1 MSISEVSVEVGGRPM
16 RFQTGKVAKQADG
29 SVLVSQG
36 DTIVLVTAVMS
47 DEPREDVD
55 FFPLLVE
62 YRERAYAAGKIPGG
76 FIKREGKPT
85 DEEILKARVTDRS
98 IRPIFPKGF
107 RNDVQVV
114 AFVISADQENDPA
127 VLAINGASAALHI
140 SRIPFEKPVGAVR
153 VARINGQLVINPSY
167 EAQQEADI
175 NLVVSG
181 TEDAVVIVEG
191 GAKEVPEEEVL
202 DAILFAHEEIKK
214 IVKAQ
219 EELRA
224 LAGKPKYEFVA
235 PELDP
240 ATKEKI
246 KRWVFERIEPVIT
259 IPDKH
264 ERREKLKELKELM
277 LIELNVPE
285 EEYHLA
291 KEAFNEAEKEFVRR
305 MVLEKGV
312 RIDGR
317 KPDEIRPISI
327 EVGLLPRAHGSALF
341 TRGQTQALVTTTLGT
356 PEEYQLVEGLMP
368 EEQKRFMLHYNFPP
382 FCVGEISP
390 LRGPGRR
397 EIGHGAL
404 AERALAP
411 VIPPEEEFPYVI
423 RVVSDILESNGSSS
437 MATVCGGSLSLMDA
451 GVPIKAQVAGIAMG
465 LIMEGDKFVVLSDI
479 LGDEDHLGDM
489 DFKVAGTRKGVTA
502 IQMDL
507 KVKGISREVLSQ
519 ALEQAR
525 KGRLYI
531 LDKMDAVIKEPRKE
545 ISPYAPR
552 IVTTKIDP
560 EKTRDLIGPSG
571 KTIKTIIDKAGVKI
585 TIKEDGTVLVS
596 APSEEAAAQALKM
609 IEDVTKDLEV
619 GNTYLGKVTR
629 VENYGAF
636 VELAPGKVGLVH
648 ISKLPQEVKENI
660 FEKIKVSDLIPVKI
674 VEFDQLGRPKLSRV
688 DVTPEEE
695 KKLRETGGF
704 YSQPEKKEEKD
715 E

>member
-1 MSISEVSVEVGGRPM
+1 MSVSEVAVEVGGRPL
-16 RFQTGKVAKQADG
+16 RFQTGKLAKQADG

-36 DTIVLVTAVMS
+36 DTMVLVTAVMS
-47 DEPREDVD
+47 DEPREDID

-76 FIKREGKPT
+76 FIKREGKPS
-85 DEEILKARVTDRS
+85 DEEVLKSRVTDRS
-98 IRPIFPKGF
+98 IRPLFPKGF
-107 RNDVQVV
+107 KNDVQVV

-127 VLAINGASAALHI
+127 VLAINGASAALHV
-140 SRIPFEKPVGAVR
+140 SRIPFEGPVGAVR
-153 VARINGQLVINPSY
+153 VARVNGELLINPSY
-167 EAQQEADI
+167 QAQQEADI

-181 TEDAVVIVEG
+181 TKDAVVMVEG

-202 DAILFAHEEIKK
+202 DAILFAHQEIKR
-214 IVKAQ
+214 IVEAQ
-219 EELRA
+219 EELRS
-224 LAGKPKYEFVA
+224 LAGKEKYEFVA
-235 PELDP
+235 PSLDET
-240 ATKEKI
+240 TKEKI
-246 KRWVFERIEPVIT
+246 KKWVFERIEPVIT
-259 IPDKH
+259 IKDKH
-264 ERREKLKELKELM
+264 ERREKLRELKELM
-277 LIELNVPE
+277 LIELSIPE
-285 EEYHLA
+285 EEELLA
-291 KEAFNEAEKEFVRR
+291 KEAFNEAEKEFVRK
-305 MVLEKGV
+305 MVLERGV

-317 KPDEIRPISI
+317 KPDEIRPITI

-356 PEEYQLVEGLMP
+356 PEEYQVVEGLLP

-382 FCVGEISP
+382 FSVGEISP

-404 AERALAP
+404 AERALTP
-411 VIPPEEEFPYVI
+411 VIPSEEEFPYVI

-507 KVKGISREVLSQ
+507 KVKGIKREVLSK

-525 KGRLYI
+525 QGRLYI
-531 LDKMDAVIKEPRKE
+531 LDKMDQVISEPRKE
-545 ISPYAPR
+545 ISQYAPR
-552 IVTTKIDP
+552 IVSTKIEP
-560 EKTRDLIGPSG
+560 EKTKDLIGPSG
-571 KTIKTIIDKAGVKI
+571 KTIKAIIDKAGVKI

-596 APSEEAAAQALKM
+596 APNEEAAAQAIKM

-636 VELAPGKVGLVH
+636 VELAPGKVGLIH
-648 ISKLPQEVKENI
+648 ISKLPPEVRENI
-660 FEKIKVSDLIPVKI
+660 FEHIKVSDIIPVKI
-674 VEFDQLGRPKLSRV
+674 VEFDQLGRPKLSRI
-688 DVTPEEE
+688 DVSPEEE
-695 KKLRETGGF
+695 KKLREAGGF
-704 YSQPEKKEEKD
+704 YSEPEGKEK
-715 E
+715 

>member
-1 MSISEVSVEVGGRPM
+1 MPISEVAVEVGGRSM

-29 SVLVSQG
+29 SVVVSQG
-36 DTIVLVTAVMS
+36 DTMVLVTAVMS
-47 DEPREDVD
+47 DEPREDID

-85 DEEILKARVTDRS
+85 DEEVLKSRVTDRS

-107 RNDVQVV
+107 KNDVQVI

-153 VARINGQLVINPSY
+153 VARVEGKLVINPSY
-167 EAQQEADI
+167 EEQQKADI
-175 NLVVSG
+175 NLIVSG
-181 TEDAVVIVEG
+181 TEDAVVMVEG
-191 GAKEVPEEEVL
+191 GAQEVPEEEVL

-219 EELRA
+219 EELRQ
-224 LAGKPKYEFVA
+224 LAGKPKYEFIA
-235 PELDP
+235 PSLSEE
-240 ATKEKI
+240 AKEKI
-246 KRWVFERIEPVIT
+246 KNWVFERIEPIIT

-264 ERREKLKELKELM
+264 ERREKLRELRELM
-277 LIELNVPE
+277 LIDLNIPE
-285 EEYHLA
+285 EEHHLA
-291 KEAFNEAEKEFVRR
+291 KEAFAEAEKEFVRK
-305 MVLEKGV
+305 MVLDRGV

-317 KPDEIRPISI
+317 KPDEIRPISV
-327 EVGLLPRAHGSALF
+327 EVGVLPRAHGSALF

-390 LRGPGRR
+390 MRGPGRR

-404 AERALAP
+404 AERALTP

-465 LIMEGDKFVVLSDI
+465 LIMEGDRFVVLSDI

-507 KVKGISREVLSQ
+507 KVKGISRDVLSK

-525 KGRLYI
+525 QGRLYI
-531 LDKMDAVIKEPRKE
+531 LDKMDAVISKPRE
-545 ISPYAPR
+545 EVSPYAPR
-552 IVTTKIDP
+552 IVTTHIEP
-560 EKTRDLIGPSG
+560 EKTRDLIGPGG

-636 VELAPGKVGLVH
+636 VELAPGKVGLIH
-648 ISKLPQEVKENI
+648 ISKLPPEVRENI
-660 FEKIKVSDLIPVKI
+660 FEHIKVSDVIPVKI
-674 VEFDQLGRPKLSRV
+674 VEFDQLGRPKLSRI

-695 KKLRETGGF
+695 RKLRQQGGF
-704 YSQPEKKEEKD
+704 YAQPEGSNE
-715 E
+715 

>member
-1 MSISEVSVEVGGRPM
+1 MSVVEVSTEVGGKSLC
-16 RFQTGKVAKQADG
+16 FQTGKLAKQADG
-29 SVLVSQG
+29 SVLVFQG
-36 DTIVLVTAVMS
+36 NTKVLVTAVMS
-47 DEPREDVD
+47 EEPREDID
-55 FFPLLVE
+55 FMPLLVE

-85 DEEILKARVTDRS
+85 DEEVLKSRVIDRS

-107 RNDVQVV
+107 KNDVQVI
-114 AFVISADQENDPA
+114 AFVISADQSTDPA
-127 VLAINGASAALHI
+127 VLAINGASTALHI

-153 VARINGQLVINPSY
+153 VARVNGKLVINPSY
-167 EAQQEADI
+167 EEQQSADI
-175 NLVVSG
+175 NLIVSG
-181 TEDAVVIVEG
+181 TEDAVVMVEG

-214 IVKAQ
+214 IVKLQ
-219 EELRA
+219 EELRQV
-224 LAGKPKYEFVA
+224 AGQEKFQFEVKEL
-235 PELDP
+235 PEDL
-240 ATKEKI
+240 KKKIREKAFSQLEDVVTI
-246 KRWVFERIEPVIT
+246 K
-259 IPDKH
+259 DKK
-264 ERREKLKELKELM
+264 ERRKKIRELKEA
-277 LIELNVPE
+277 IISELEIPE
-285 EEYHLA
+285 EEVKLA
-291 KEAFNEAEKEFVRR
+291 EEVFDEAEKEFVRK
-305 MVLEKGV
+305 MILEKGV

-317 KPDEIRPISI
+317 KPDEIRKITI
-327 EVGLLPRAHGSALF
+327 EVGLLPGAHGSALF

-382 FCVGEISP
+382 FCVGELAP
-390 LRGPGRR
+390 MRGPGRR

-451 GVPIKAQVAGIAMG
+451 GVPIRAQVAGIAMG

-507 KVKGISREVLSQ
+507 KVKGITRDILSQ
-519 ALEQAR
+519 ALSQAR
-525 KGRLYI
+525 SGRLFI
-531 LDKMDAVIKEPRKE
+531 LDRMDEVISRHRPE
-545 ISPYAPR
+545 ISPFAPR
-552 IVTTKIDP
+552 IVTTKIEP

-571 KTIKTIIDKAGVKI
+571 RTIKTIIDKAGVKI

-596 APSEEAAAQALKM
+596 APSQESALQALKM
-609 IEDVTKDLEV
+609 IEDVTKDLAV

-629 VENYGAF
+629 VENYGVF

-648 ISKLPQEVKENI
+648 ISKLPPEVAKNI
-660 FEKIKVSDLIPVKI
+660 FDRIKVSDVIPVKI
-674 VEFDQLGRPKLSRV
+674 LEFDPLGRPRLSIV
-688 DVTPEEE
+688 DVTKEEE
-695 KKLRETGGF
+695 KRLREQGGF
-704 YSQPEKKEEKD
+704 YAEPEKGE
-715 E
+715 

>member
-181 TEDAVVIVEG
+181 TEDAVVMVEG

-285 EEYHLA
+285 EEHHLA

>member
-1 MSISEVSVEVGGRPM
+1 MSISEVAGEVGGRPL
-16 RFQTGKVAKQADG
+16 RFQVGKVAKQADG
-29 SVLVSQG
+29 AVIVSQG
-36 DTIVLVTAVMS
+36 NTMVLVTAVMS

-76 FIKREGKPT
+76 FVKREGKPS
-85 DEEILKARVTDRS
+85 DEEVLKSRVIDRS

-153 VARINGQLVINPSY
+153 VARVNGEFVINPSY
-167 EAQQEADI
+167 EQQQEADI

-181 TEDAVVIVEG
+181 TEDAVVMVEG
-191 GAKEVPEEEVL
+191 GAKEVPEEEIL
-202 DAILFAHEEIKK
+202 DAIELAHKEIKK
-214 IVKAQ
+214 SIKVQ
-219 EELRA
+219 EELRN
-224 LAGKPKYEFVA
+224 LAGKEKYAFIA
-235 PELDP
+235 PSLDDD
-240 ATKEKI
+240 TKAKIEK
-246 KRWVFERIEPVIT
+246 WVFERIEPIIT

-264 ERREKLKELKELM
+264 ERREKLRELRELM
-277 LIELNVPE
+277 FIELNIPE
-285 EEYHLA
+285 EEQALA
-291 KEAFNEAEKEFVRR
+291 KEAFAEAEKKFVRQL
-305 MVLEKGV
+305 VLERGV

-368 EEQKRFMLHYNFPP
+368 EEQKRFILHYNFPP
-382 FCVGEISP
+382 FCVGEIAP

-411 VIPPEEEFPYVI
+411 VIPDEEEFPYVI

-465 LIMEGDKFVVLSDI
+465 LIMEGDRFVVLSDI

-507 KVKGISREVLSQ
+507 KVKGISRDILSK
-519 ALEQAR
+519 ALAQAR
-525 KGRLYI
+525 EGRMYI
-531 LDKMDAVIKEPRKE
+531 LDKMDSVISKPRE
-545 ISPYAPR
+545 EVSPFAPR
-552 IVTTKIDP
+552 IVSTRIEP
-560 EKTRDLIGPSG
+560 EKSRDLIGPSG
-571 KTIKTIIDKAGVKI
+571 KTIKTIIEKTGVKI

-609 IEDVTKDLEV
+609 IEDVTRDLAI

-636 VELAPGKVGLVH
+636 VELAPGKVGLIH
-648 ISKLPQEVKENI
+648 ISKLPPEVRENI
-660 FEKIKVSDLIPVKI
+660 FENIKVSDVIPVKVI
-674 VEFDQLGRPKLSRV
+674 EFDQMGRPKLSRI

-695 KKLRETGGF
+695 KRLREQGGF
-704 YSQPEKKEEKD
+704 YAEPERGD

>member
-1 MSISEVSVEVGGRPM
+1 MSISEVSIEVGGRPLS
-16 RFQTGKVAKQADG
+16 FQTGKVAKQADG
-29 SVLVSQG
+29 SVVVSQG
-36 DTIVLVTAVMS
+36 DTKVLVTAVMS
-47 DEPREDVD
+47 EEPREDID

-85 DEEILKARVTDRS
+85 DEEVLKSRVIDRS

-107 RNDVQVV
+107 KNDVQVV

-153 VARINGQLVINPSY
+153 VARINGKLVINPPYASL
-167 EAQQEADI
+167 QEADI

-181 TEDAVVIVEG
+181 TEDAVVMVEG

-202 DAILFAHEEIKK
+202 DAILYAHEEIKK
-214 IVKAQ
+214 IIKAQ
-219 EELRA
+219 NNLRD
-224 LAGKPKYEFVA
+224 LAGKEKYEFIA
-235 PELDP
+235 PSLDE

-246 KRWVFERIEPVIT
+246 EKWVFERIEPIIT
-259 IPDKH
+259 IKDKH
-264 ERREKLKELKELM
+264 ERRTKLRELRELM
-277 LIELNVPE
+277 FIELGIPE
-285 EEYHLA
+285 EEQALA
-291 KEAFNEAEKEFVRR
+291 KEAFNEAEKKFVRK
-305 MVLEKGV
+305 MVLERGV

-411 VIPPEEEFPYVI
+411 VIPSEEEFPYVI

-465 LIMEGDKFVVLSDI
+465 LIMEEDKFVVLSDI

-507 KVKGISREVLSQ
+507 KVKGISRDVLSK
-519 ALEQAR
+519 ALAQAR
-525 KGRLYI
+525 KGRMFI
-531 LDKMDAVIKEPRKE
+531 LDKMDEVIREPRE
-545 ISPYAPR
+545 TISPYAPR
-552 IVTTKIDP
+552 IVSTKIEP
-560 EKTRDLIGPSG
+560 EKSRDLIGPSG
-571 KTIKTIIDKAGVKI
+571 KTIKTIIDRTGVKI

-596 APSEEAAAQALKM
+596 APTEEAAAQALKM
-609 IEDVTKDLEV
+609 IEDVTKDLEI

-636 VELAPGKVGLVH
+636 VELAPGKIGLVH
-648 ISKLPQEVKENI
+648 ISKFPEEVRNNI
-660 FEKIKVSDLIPVKI
+660 FEHVKVSDVIPVKI
-674 VEFDQLGRPKLSRV
+674 IEFDQMGRPKLSRI
-688 DVTPEEE
+688 DVTKEEE
-695 KKLRETGGF
+695 RKLREEGGF
-704 YSQPEKKEEKD
+704 YAEPEKKD

>member
-1 MSISEVSVEVGGRPM
+1 MTEVAIEIGGKPL
-16 RFQTGKVAKQADG
+16 RFQTGKVARQADG
-29 SVLVSQG
+29 AVIVSQG
-36 DTIVLVTAVMS
+36 NTMVLVTAVMS

-76 FIKREGKPT
+76 FVKREGKPF
-85 DEEILKARVTDRS
+85 DEEVLKSRVIDRS

-153 VARINGQLVINPSY
+153 VARVNGEFVINPSY
-167 EAQQEADI
+167 EQQQEADI

-181 TEDAVVIVEG
+181 TEDAVVMVEG
-191 GAKEVPEEEVL
+191 GAKEIPEEEIL
-202 DAILFAHEEIKK
+202 DAIELAHEEIKK
-214 IVKAQ
+214 SIKVQK
-219 EELRA
+219 ELRN
-224 LAGKPKYEFVA
+224 LAGKEKYEFIA
-235 PELDP
+235 PSLDDNTE
-240 ATKEKI
+240 AKIEK
-246 KRWVFERIEPVIT
+246 WVFERIEPIIT

-264 ERREKLKELKELM
+264 ERREKLRELRELM
-277 LIELNVPE
+277 FIELNIPE
-285 EEYHLA
+285 EEQALA
-291 KEAFNEAEKEFVRR
+291 KEAFAEAEKKFARQL
-305 MVLEKGV
+305 VLERGI

-317 KPDEIRPISI
+317 KPDGIRPISI
-327 EVGLLPRAHGSALF
+327 EIGLLPGAHGSALF

-368 EEQKRFMLHYNFPP
+368 EEQKRFILHYNFPP
-382 FCVGEISP
+382 FCVGEVAP

-411 VIPPEEEFPYVI
+411 VIPDEEEFPYVI

-465 LIMEGDKFVVLSDI
+465 LIMENDKFVVLSDI

-507 KVKGISREVLSQ
+507 KVKGISRDVLSK
-519 ALEQAR
+519 ALAQAR
-525 KGRLYI
+525 EGRMYI
-531 LDKMDAVIKEPRKE
+531 LDKMDAVISKPRE
-545 ISPYAPR
+545 EVSPFAPR
-552 IVTTKIDP
+552 IVSTRIEP
-560 EKTRDLIGPSG
+560 EKSRDLIGPSG
-571 KTIKTIIDKAGVKI
+571 KTIKTIIEKTGVKI

-609 IEDVTKDLEV
+609 IEDVTRDLAI

-636 VELAPGKVGLVH
+636 VELAPGKLGLIH
-648 ISKLPQEVKENI
+648 ISKFPPELRKNI
-660 FEKIKVSDLIPVKI
+660 FEKIKVSDVIPVKI
-674 VEFDQLGRPKLSRV
+674 IEFDQMGRPKLSRI

-695 KKLRETGGF
+695 KRLREQGGF
-704 YSQPEKKEEKD
+704 YAEPERNNE
-715 E
+715 

>member
-1 MSISEVSVEVGGRPM
+1 MSISEVSIEVGGRPLS
-16 RFQTGKVAKQADG
+16 FQTGKVAKQADG
-29 SVLVSQG
+29 SVVVSQG
-36 DTIVLVTAVMS
+36 DTKVLVTAVMS
-47 DEPREDVD
+47 EEPREDID

-85 DEEILKARVTDRS
+85 DEEVLKSRVIDRS

-107 RNDVQVV
+107 KNDVQVV

-153 VARINGQLVINPSY
+153 VARINGKLVINPPYASL
-167 EAQQEADI
+167 QEADI

-181 TEDAVVIVEG
+181 TEDAVVMVEG

-202 DAILFAHEEIKK
+202 DAILYAHEEIKK
-214 IVKAQ
+214 IIKAQ
-219 EELRA
+219 NNLRD
-224 LAGKPKYEFVA
+224 LAGKEKYEFIA
-235 PELDP
+235 PSLDE

-246 KRWVFERIEPVIT
+246 EKWVFERIEPIIT
-259 IPDKH
+259 IKDKH
-264 ERREKLKELKELM
+264 ERRTKLRELRELM
-277 LIELNVPE
+277 FIELGIPE
-285 EEYHLA
+285 EEQALA
-291 KEAFNEAEKEFVRR
+291 KEAFNEAEKKFVRK
-305 MVLEKGV
+305 MVLERGV

-411 VIPPEEEFPYVI
+411 VIPSEEEFPYVI

-465 LIMEGDKFVVLSDI
+465 LIMEEDKFVVLSDI
-479 LGDEDHLGDM
+479 LGDEDHLEDM

-507 KVKGISREVLSQ
+507 KVKGISRDVLSK
-519 ALEQAR
+519 ALAQAR
-525 KGRLYI
+525 KGRMFI
-531 LDKMDAVIKEPRKE
+531 LDKMDEVIREPRE
-545 ISPYAPR
+545 TISPYAPR
-552 IVTTKIDP
+552 IVSTKIEP
-560 EKTRDLIGPSG
+560 EKSRDLIGPSG
-571 KTIKTIIDKAGVKI
+571 KTIKTIIDRTGVKI

-596 APSEEAAAQALKM
+596 APTEEAAAQALKM
-609 IEDVTKDLEV
+609 IEDVTKDLEI

-636 VELAPGKVGLVH
+636 VELAPGKIGLVH
-648 ISKLPQEVKENI
+648 ISKFPEEVRNNI
-660 FEKIKVSDLIPVKI
+660 FEHVKVSDVIPVKI
-674 VEFDQLGRPKLSRV
+674 IEFDQMGRPKLSRI
-688 DVTPEEE
+688 DVTKEEE
-695 KKLRETGGF
+695 RKLREEGGF
-704 YSQPEKKEEKD
+704 YAEPEKKD

>member
-1 MSISEVSVEVGGRPM
+1 MSVSEVAIEVGGRSL

-29 SVLVSQG
+29 AVVVSQG
-36 DTIVLVTAVMS
+36 DTMVLVTAVMS

-107 RNDVQVV
+107 RNDVEVI
-114 AFVISADQENDPA
+114 AFVISADQENDPS

-153 VARINGQLVINPSY
+153 VARIDGELRINPSY
-167 EAQQEADI
+167 EELHRADI

-181 TEDAVVIVEG
+181 TEDAVVMVEG
-191 GAKEVPEEEVL
+191 GANEVPEEEVL
-202 DAILFAHEEIKK
+202 DAILFAHEEIKR
-214 IVKAQ
+214 ITKAQ
-219 EELRA
+219 EELRN
-224 LAGKPKYEFVA
+224 LAGKPKYEFIA
-235 PELDP
+235 PSLDE
-240 ATKEKI
+240 TTREKI
-246 KRWVFERIEPVIT
+246 KNWVFERIEPIIT
-259 IPDKH
+259 ISDKH
-264 ERREKLKELKELM
+264 ERREKLRELKELM
-277 LIELNVPE
+277 LIELNIPE
-285 EEYHLA
+285 EDHGLA
-291 KEAFNEAEKEFVRR
+291 KEAFNEAEKEFVRK
-305 MVLEKGV
+305 MVLERGV

-382 FCVGEISP
+382 FCVGEIAP

-404 AERALAP
+404 AERALLP

-451 GVPIKAQVAGIAMG
+451 GVPVRAQVAGIAMG
-465 LIMEGDKFVVLSDI
+465 LIMEGDRFVVLSDI

-507 KVKGISREVLSQ
+507 KVKGISREVLSK
-519 ALEQAR
+519 ALAQAR
-525 KGRLYI
+525 EGRLFI
-531 LDKMDAVIKEPRKE
+531 LDKMDAVINRPRE
-545 ISPYAPR
+545 EVSPYAPR
-552 IVTTKIDP
+552 IVTTYIEP
-560 EKTRDLIGPSG
+560 EKTRDLIGPGG

-596 APSEEAAAQALKM
+596 APTEEAAAQALKM
-609 IEDVTKDLEV
+609 IEDVTRDLEV

-636 VELAPGKVGLVH
+636 VELAPGKIGLIH
-648 ISKLPQEVKENI
+648 ISKLPPEVRENI
-660 FEKIKVSDLIPVKI
+660 FENIKVSDVIPVKI
-674 VEFDQLGRPKLSRV
+674 IEFDQMGRPKLSRI
-688 DVTPEEE
+688 DVTPDEER
-695 KKLRETGGF
+695 KLREQGGF
-704 YSQPEKKEEKD
+704 YSEPERKD

>member
-1 MSISEVSVEVGGRPM
+1 MSVVEVSTEVGGKSLC
-16 RFQTGKVAKQADG
+16 FQTGKLAKQADG
-29 SVLVSQG
+29 SVLVFQG
-36 DTIVLVTAVMS
+36 NTKVLVTAVMS
-47 DEPREDVD
+47 EEPREDID
-55 FFPLLVE
+55 FMPLLVE

-85 DEEILKARVTDRS
+85 DEEVLKSRVIDRS

-107 RNDVQVV
+107 KNDVQVI
-114 AFVISADQENDPA
+114 AFVISADQSTDPA
-127 VLAINGASAALHI
+127 VLAINGASTALHI

-153 VARINGQLVINPSY
+153 VARVNGKLVINPSY
-167 EAQQEADI
+167 EEQQSADI
-175 NLVVSG
+175 NLIVSG
-181 TEDAVVIVEG
+181 TEDAVVMVEG

-214 IVKAQ
+214 IVKLQ
-219 EELRA
+219 EELRQV
-224 LAGKPKYEFVA
+224 AGQEKFQFEVKEL
-235 PELDP
+235 PEDL
-240 ATKEKI
+240 KKKIREKAFSQLEDVVTI
-246 KRWVFERIEPVIT
+246 K
-259 IPDKH
+259 DKK
-264 ERREKLKELKELM
+264 ERRKKIRELKEA
-277 LIELNVPE
+277 IISELEIPE
-285 EEYHLA
+285 EEVKLA
-291 KEAFNEAEKEFVRR
+291 EEVFDEAEKEFVRK
-305 MVLEKGV
+305 MILEKGV

-317 KPDEIRPISI
+317 KPDEIRKITI
-327 EVGLLPRAHGSALF
+327 EVGLLPGAHGSALF

-382 FCVGEISP
+382 FCVGELAP
-390 LRGPGRR
+390 MRGPGRR

-507 KVKGISREVLSQ
+507 KVKGITREILSK

-525 KGRLYI
+525 KGRLFI
-531 LDKMDAVIKEPRKE
+531 LDKMDEVISQPRSK
-545 ISPYAPR
+545 IAPHAPR
-552 IVTTKIDP
+552 IVATKIDP

-571 KTIKTIIDKAGVKI
+571 KTIRTIIDKTGVKI

-596 APSEEAAAQALKM
+596 APSEESAEQAIRM
-609 IEDVTKDLEV
+609 IHDVTRDLEI
-619 GNTYLGKVTR
+619 GGTYLGKVTR

-636 VELAPGKVGLVH
+636 VELAPGKIGLVH
-648 ISKLPQEVKENI
+648 ISKIPAHMRENI
-660 FEKIKVSDLIPVKI
+660 FEHIKVSDVIPVKI
-674 VEFDQLGRPKLSRV
+674 LEFDPLGRPRLSIV
-688 DVTPEEE
+688 DVTKEEE
-695 KKLRETGGF
+695 KRLREQGGF
-704 YSQPEKKEEKD
+704 YAEPEKGE
-715 E
+715 

>member
-1 MSISEVSVEVGGRPM
+1 MSISEVAVEVGGRPL
-16 RFQTGKVAKQADG
+16 RFQTGKLAKQADG
-29 SVLVSQG
+29 AVIVSQG
-36 DTIVLVTAVMS
+36 DTMVLVTAVMS
-47 DEPREDVD
+47 DELREGID

-76 FIKREGKPT
+76 FVKREGKPT
-85 DEEILKARVTDRS
+85 DEEVLKSRVIDRS

-153 VARINGQLVINPSY
+153 VARVDGNLVVNPSY
-167 EAQQEADI
+167 EQQQNADI

-181 TEDAVVIVEG
+181 TEDAVVMVEG
-191 GAKEVPEEEVL
+191 GAKEVPEEEIL
-202 DAILFAHEEIKK
+202 DAIELAHEEIKK
-214 IVKAQ
+214 SIRAQ
-219 EELRA
+219 QELRD
-224 LAGKPKYEFVA
+224 LAGKEKYEFIA
-235 PELDP
+235 PSLDEE
-240 ATKEKI
+240 TKAKIEK
-246 KRWVFERIEPVIT
+246 WVFERIEPVIT

-264 ERREKLKELKELM
+264 ERREKLRELRELM
-277 LIELNVPE
+277 FIELNIPE
-285 EEYHLA
+285 EEQSLA
-291 KEAFNEAEKEFVRR
+291 KEAFAEAEKKFVRQL
-305 MVLEKGV
+305 VLERGI

-317 KPDEIRPISI
+317 KPNEIRPITI

-382 FCVGEISP
+382 FCVGEVAP

-411 VIPPEEEFPYVI
+411 VIPEEDEFPYVI

-465 LIMEGDKFVVLSDI
+465 LILEGDKFVVLSDI

-507 KVKGISREVLSQ
+507 KVKGISRDILMT
-519 ALEQAR
+519 ALKQAR
-525 KGRLYI
+525 EGRMYI
-531 LDKMDAVIKEPRKE
+531 LDKMDAVISSPRE
-545 ISPYAPR
+545 GISPYAPR
-552 IVTTKIDP
+552 IVSTKIDP

-571 KTIKTIIDKAGVKI
+571 KTIKAIIDKAGVKI

-596 APSEEAAAQALKM
+596 APSEDAAAQAIKM

-636 VELAPGKVGLVH
+636 VELAPGKIGLIH
-648 ISKLPQEVKENI
+648 ISKLPPEMRENI
-660 FEKIKVSDLIPVKI
+660 FESIKVSDIIPVKI
-674 VEFDQLGRPKLSRV
+674 IEFDQMGRPKLSRI

-695 KKLRETGGF
+695 RKLREHGGF
-704 YSQPEKKEEKD
+704 YAEPEKNNE
-715 E
+715 

>member
-1 MSISEVSVEVGGRPM
+1 MSISEVAGEVGGRPL
-16 RFQTGKVAKQADG
+16 RFQVGKVARQADG
-29 SVLVSQG
+29 AVIVSQG
-36 DTIVLVTAVMS
+36 NTMVLVTAVMS

-76 FIKREGKPT
+76 FVKREGKPS
-85 DEEILKARVTDRS
+85 DEEVLKSRVIDRS

-153 VARINGQLVINPSY
+153 VARVNGEFVINPSY
-167 EAQQEADI
+167 EQQQEADI

-181 TEDAVVIVEG
+181 TEDAVVMVEG
-191 GAKEVPEEEVL
+191 GAKEVPEEEIL
-202 DAILFAHEEIKK
+202 DAIELAHEEIKK
-214 IVKAQ
+214 SIKVQ
-219 EELRA
+219 EELRN
-224 LAGKPKYEFVA
+224 LAGREKYEFIA
-235 PELDP
+235 PSLDDD
-240 ATKEKI
+240 TKAKIEK
-246 KRWVFERIEPVIT
+246 WVFERIEPIIT

-264 ERREKLKELKELM
+264 ERREKLRELRELM
-277 LIELNVPE
+277 FIELNIPE
-285 EEYHLA
+285 EEQALA
-291 KEAFNEAEKEFVRR
+291 KEAFAEAEKKFVRQL
-305 MVLEKGV
+305 VLERGV

-368 EEQKRFMLHYNFPP
+368 EEQKRFILHYNFPP
-382 FCVGEISP
+382 FCVGEIAP

-411 VIPPEEEFPYVI
+411 VIPDEEEFPYVI

-465 LIMEGDKFVVLSDI
+465 LIMEGDRFVVLSDI

-507 KVKGISREVLSQ
+507 KVKGISRDILSK
-519 ALEQAR
+519 ALAQAR
-525 KGRLYI
+525 EGRMYI
-531 LDKMDAVIKEPRKE
+531 LDKMDSVISKPRE
-545 ISPYAPR
+545 EVSPFAPR
-552 IVTTKIDP
+552 IVSTRIEP
-560 EKTRDLIGPSG
+560 EKSRDLIGPSG
-571 KTIKTIIDKAGVKI
+571 KTIKTIIEKTGVKI

-609 IEDVTKDLEV
+609 IEDVTRDLAI

-636 VELAPGKVGLVH
+636 VELAPGKVGLIH
-648 ISKLPQEVKENI
+648 ISKLPPEVRENI
-660 FEKIKVSDLIPVKI
+660 FENIKVSDVIPVKI
-674 VEFDQLGRPKLSRV
+674 IEFDQMGRPKLSRI

-695 KKLRETGGF
+695 KRLREQGGF
-704 YSQPEKKEEKD
+704 YAEPERGD

>member
-1 MSISEVSVEVGGRPM
+1 MSVSEVAVEIGGRPL

-29 SVLVSQG
+29 AVVVSQG
-36 DTIVLVTAVMS
+36 DTMVLVTAVMS

-107 RNDVQVV
+107 RNDVEVI

-153 VARINGQLVINPSY
+153 VARVDGKLVVNPSY
-167 EAQQEADI
+167 EEQQRADI

-181 TEDAVVIVEG
+181 TEDAVVMVEG
-191 GAKEVPEEEVL
+191 GAREVPEEEVL

-219 EELRA
+219 EELRT
-224 LAGKPKYEFVA
+224 LAGKPKYEFIA
-235 PELDP
+235 PSLDEE
-240 ATKEKI
+240 TKEKI
-246 KRWVFERIEPVIT
+246 KNWIFERIEPVIT
-259 IPDKH
+259 IKDKH
-264 ERREKLKELKELM
+264 ERKSKLKELKELM
-277 LIELNVPE
+277 LVELNIPE
-285 EEYHLA
+285 EEHKLA
-291 KEAFNEAEKEFVRR
+291 EEVFHEAEREFVRK
-305 MVLEKGV
+305 MVLDRGV

-382 FCVGEISP
+382 FCVGEIAP
-390 LRGPGRR
+390 MRGPGRR

-404 AERALAP
+404 AERALLP

-465 LIMEGDKFVVLSDI
+465 LIMEGDRFVVLSDI

-507 KVKGISREVLSQ
+507 KVKGISRQVLSK

-525 KGRLYI
+525 RGRLYI
-531 LDKMDAVIKEPRKE
+531 LDKMDSVISKPREE
-545 ISPYAPR
+545 ISPFAPR
-552 IVTTKIDP
+552 IVTTHIEP

-571 KTIKTIIDKAGVKI
+571 KTIKTIIDKTGVKI

-596 APSEEAAAQALKM
+596 APTEEAAAQAIKM

-619 GNTYLGKVTR
+619 GGTYLGKVTR
-629 VENYGAF
+629 VENYGVF
-636 VELAPGKVGLVH
+636 VELAPGKIGLIHV
-648 ISKLPQEVKENI
+648 SKLPPEMRENI
-660 FEKIKVSDLIPVKI
+660 FEKIKISDIIPVKI
-674 VEFDQLGRPKLSRV
+674 MEFDQLGRPKLSRI

-695 KKLRETGGF
+695 RKLRREGGF
-704 YSQPEKKEEKD
+704 YAEPEKNNE
-715 E
+715 

>member
-1 MSISEVSVEVGGRPM
+1 MSVSEVAIEVGGRPL

-29 SVLVSQG
+29 AVIVSQG
-36 DTIVLVTAVMS
+36 ETMVLVTAVMS
-47 DEPREDVD
+47 DEPREEVD

-107 RNDVQVV
+107 RNDVEVI
-114 AFVISADQENDPA
+114 AFVISADQENDPS

-153 VARINGQLVINPSY
+153 IARIDGELKINPSY
-167 EAQQEADI
+167 EEQQRADI

-181 TEDAVVIVEG
+181 TEDAVVMVEG

-202 DAILFAHEEIKK
+202 DAILLAHEEIKK

-219 EELRA
+219 EELRN
-224 LAGKPKYEFVA
+224 LAGKPKYEFIA
-235 PELDP
+235 PSLDEE
-240 ATKEKI
+240 TKEKI
-246 KRWVFERIEPVIT
+246 KKWVFERIEPIIT

-264 ERREKLKELKELM
+264 ERREKLRELKELM
-277 LIELNVPE
+277 LIELNIPE
-285 EEYHLA
+285 EEHSLA
-291 KEAFNEAEKEFVRR
+291 KEAFNEAEKEFVRK
-305 MVLEKGV
+305 MVLERGV

-327 EVGLLPRAHGSALF
+327 EIGVLPRAHGSALF

-382 FCVGEISP
+382 FCVGEIAP

-507 KVKGISREVLSQ
+507 KVKGISREVLSK

-525 KGRLYI
+525 QGRLFI
-531 LDKMDAVIKEPRKE
+531 LDRMDEVISEPRKE
-545 ISPYAPR
+545 ISPFAPR
-552 IVTTKIDP
+552 IVTTHIEP
-560 EKTRDLIGPSG
+560 EKTRDLIGPGG

-636 VELAPGKVGLVH
+636 VELAPGKIGLIH
-648 ISKLPQEVKENI
+648 ISKLPPEIRENI
-660 FEKIKVSDLIPVKI
+660 FEKIKVSDVIPVKI
-674 VEFDQLGRPKLSRV
+674 VEFDQLGRPKLSRI
-688 DVTPEEE
+688 DVTPDEER
-695 KKLRETGGF
+695 KLREQGGF
-704 YSQPEKKEEKD
+704 YSEPEKKD

>member
-1 MSISEVSVEVGGRPM
+1 MSISEVAIEVGGRPM

-107 RNDVQVV
+107 RNDVQVI

-153 VARINGQLVINPSY
+153 VARVDGKLVINPSY
-167 EAQQEADI
+167 EERQRADI
-175 NLVVSG
+175 DLIVSG
-181 TEDAVVIVEG
+181 TEDAVVMVEG

-202 DAILFAHEEIKK
+202 DAILLAHEEIKK

-219 EELRA
+219 DELRN
-224 LAGKPKYEFVA
+224 LAGKPKYQFVA

-240 ATKEKI
+240 ATKERI
-246 KRWVFERIEPVIT
+246 KQWVFERIEPVIT
-259 IPDKH
+259 IKDKH
-264 ERREKLKELKELM
+264 ERREKLRELKELM
-277 LIELNVPE
+277 LIELNIPE
-285 EEYHLA
+285 EDHHLA
-291 KEAFNEAEKEFVRR
+291 KEAFNEAEKEFVRK
-305 MVLEKGV
+305 MVLERGV

-390 LRGPGRR
+390 MRGPGRR

-507 KVKGISREVLSQ
+507 KVKGISREVLSK

-525 KGRLYI
+525 RGRMFI
-531 LDKMDAVIKEPRKE
+531 LDKMDAVISEPRKE
-545 ISPYAPR
+545 LSPYAPR

-648 ISKLPQEVKENI
+648 ISKLPPELRENI

-674 VEFDQLGRPKLSRV
+674 VEFDQFGRPKLSRI
-688 DVTPEEE
+688 DVTREEE

-704 YSQPEKKEEKD
+704 YSQPEKEKKD

>member
-1 MSISEVSVEVGGRPM
+1 MSVVEVSTEVGGKSLC
-16 RFQTGKVAKQADG
+16 FQTGKLAKQADG
-29 SVLVSQG
+29 SVLVFQG
-36 DTIVLVTAVMS
+36 NTKVLVTAVMS
-47 DEPREDVD
+47 EEPREDID
-55 FFPLLVE
+55 FMPLLVE

-85 DEEILKARVTDRS
+85 DEEVLKSRVIDRS

-107 RNDVQVV
+107 KNDVQVI
-114 AFVISADQENDPA
+114 AFVISADQSTDPA
-127 VLAINGASAALHI
+127 VLAINGASTALHI

-153 VARINGQLVINPSY
+153 VARVNGKLVINPSY
-167 EAQQEADI
+167 EEQQSADI
-175 NLVVSG
+175 NLIVSG
-181 TEDAVVIVEG
+181 TEDAVVMVEG

-214 IVKAQ
+214 IVKLQ
-219 EELRA
+219 EELRQV
-224 LAGKPKYEFVA
+224 AGQEKFQFEVKEL
-235 PELDP
+235 PEDL
-240 ATKEKI
+240 KEKI
-246 KRWVFERIEPVIT
+246 REKAFSQLEDVVT
-259 IPDKH
+259 IKDKK
-264 ERREKLKELKELM
+264 ERRKKIRELKEA
-277 LIELNVPE
+277 IISELEIPE
-285 EEYHLA
+285 EEVKLA
-291 KEAFNEAEKEFVRR
+291 EEVFDEAEKEFVRK
-305 MVLEKGV
+305 MILEKGV

-317 KPDEIRPISI
+317 KPDEIRKITI
-327 EVGLLPRAHGSALF
+327 EVGLLPGAHGSALF

-382 FCVGEISP
+382 FCVGELAP
-390 LRGPGRR
+390 MRGPGRR

-507 KVKGISREVLSQ
+507 KVKGITREILSK

-525 KGRLYI
+525 KGRLFI
-531 LDKMDAVIKEPRKE
+531 LDKMDEVISQPRSK
-545 ISPYAPR
+545 IAPHAPR
-552 IVTTKIDP
+552 IVATKIDP

-571 KTIKTIIDKAGVKI
+571 KTIRTIIDKTGVKI

-596 APSEEAAAQALKM
+596 APSEESAEQAIRM
-609 IEDVTKDLEV
+609 IHDVTRDLEI
-619 GNTYLGKVTR
+619 GGTYLGKVTR

-636 VELAPGKVGLVH
+636 VELAPGKIGLVH
-648 ISKLPQEVKENI
+648 ISKIPAHMRENI
-660 FEKIKVSDLIPVKI
+660 FEHIKVSDVIPVKI
-674 VEFDQLGRPKLSRV
+674 LEFDPLGRPRLSIV
-688 DVTPEEE
+688 DVTKEEE
-695 KKLRETGGF
+695 KRLREQGGF
-704 YSQPEKKEEKD
+704 YAEPEKGE
-715 E
+715 

>member
-1 MSISEVSVEVGGRPM
+1 MPISEVSIEVGGRPLS
-16 RFQTGKVAKQADG
+16 FQTGKVAKQADG
-29 SVLVSQG
+29 SVIVSQG
-36 DTIVLVTAVMS
+36 DTKVLVTAVMS
-47 DEPREDVD
+47 DEPREDID

-85 DEEILKARVTDRS
+85 DEEVLKSRVIDRS

-114 AFVISADQENDPA
+114 AFVISADQGNDPA

-153 VARINGQLVINPSY
+153 VARINGELVVNPSY
-167 EAQQEADI
+167 ESLQEADI

-181 TEDAVVIVEG
+181 TEDAVVMVEG

-214 IVKAQ
+214 IIKAQ
-219 EELRA
+219 EELREI
-224 LAGKPKYEFVA
+224 AGKEKYEFVA
-235 PELDP
+235 PSLDE

-246 KRWVFERIEPVIT
+246 EKWVFERIEPIIT

-264 ERREKLKELKELM
+264 ERRMKLRELRELM
-277 LIELNVPE
+277 FIELNIPE
-285 EEYHLA
+285 EEQALA
-291 KEAFNEAEKEFVRR
+291 KEAFNEAEKKFVRQ

-317 KPDEIRPISI
+317 KPDEIRPITI

-507 KVKGISREVLSQ
+507 KVKGISRDVLSK
-519 ALEQAR
+519 ALAQAR
-525 KGRLYI
+525 EGRMFI
-531 LDKMDAVIKEPRKE
+531 LDKMDAVIKEPRE
-545 ISPYAPR
+545 NVSPYAPR
-552 IVTTKIDP
+552 IISTKIEP
-560 EKTRDLIGPSG
+560 EKSRDLIGPSG
-571 KTIKTIIDKAGVKI
+571 KTIKAIIDKTGVKI

-636 VELAPGKVGLVH
+636 VELAPGKIGLVH
-648 ISKLPQEVKENI
+648 ISKLPPEIRENI
-660 FEKIKVSDLIPVKI
+660 FEHLKVSDVIPVKI
-674 VEFDQLGRPKLSRV
+674 VEFDQMGRPKLSRI
-688 DVTPEEE
+688 DVTAEEE
-695 KKLRETGGF
+695 KRLREQGGF
-704 YSQPEKKEEKD
+704 YAEPERND